1 MGFGG
6 IRIDSPRISER
17 PNVQAAGLPHPRIEV
32 VRVPAFSLSKSAG
45 TLAHTLRDHALQELA
60 ARYVGSLDDASVSA
74 ALRSGMSRRIPF
86 FSKPRQRELI
96 NPPY

>member
-45 TLAHTLRDHALQELA
+45 TLCRNWLRGTSGHWTTPQL
-60 ARYVGSLDDASVSA
+60 
-74 ALRSGMSRRIPF
+74 ALRCAAGCHGGYRSSPNRGNVS
-86 FSKPRQRELI
+86 
-96 NPPY
+96 